1 MKKIGSSQEINNTL
15 RKNDF
20 FVKKRFGQNFL
31 KDQNILQKI
40 ANAGDITKDT
50 LVIEVGP
57 GLGGLTEILLQ
68 QASHVIAYE
77 IDTELIPILE
87 ENLVE
92 YKNLTIINKDI
103 LKVNVDEDIDSMKQ
117 TFDKI
122 VVIANLP
129 YYITTPIL
137 MKFIEE
143 SSKISKMVVMMQY
156 EVAKRITSKPSTKDY
171 NSLSIAIQYKTKAEI
186 AFKVPRTVF
195 IPEPNV
201 DSAVVTLDTIASIE
215 REPLDIDTFYK
226 LIRASFTQRR
236 KTFLNNLRQNYNLD
250 KNQIETMLNSLDI
263 KVNERAENLSINDF
277 IEISDYFTNNYEKTI

>member
-1 MKKIGSSQEINNTL
+1 MKKIGSSQEINKAL

-31 KDQNILQKI
+31 KDQNILAKI
-40 ANAGDITKDT
+40 AGAAEITKNT

-57 GLGGLTEILLQ
+57 GLGGLTELLLQ
-68 QASHVIAYE
+68 QAAHVIAYE
-77 IDTELIPILE
+77 IDFELIPILK
-87 ENLVE
+87 ENLAE
-92 YKNLTIINKDI
+92 YDNLSIVNKDI
-103 LKVNVDEDIDSMKQ
+103 LKVDIDEDINAMDME
-117 TFDKI
+117 FEKI
-122 VVIANLP
+122 VLVANLP

-143 SSKISKMVVMMQY
+143 STKVSKMVVMMQY

-171 NSLSIAIQYKTKAEI
+171 NSLSIAIQYKTKATI

-201 DSAVVTLDTIASIE
+201 DSAVVTLDTIANIE
-215 REPLDIDTFYK
+215 REPLDLDTFYK

-236 KTFLNNLRQNYNLD
+236 KTFLNNIRHNYNLD
-250 KNQIETMLNSLDI
+250 KTQIEIMLESLNI
-263 KVNERAENLSINDF
+263 KLNERAENLSILDF
-277 IEISDYFTNNYEKTI
+277 IDISDYFTNNFKKTI